1 LPLILLVEDDQND
14 VFLMKRA
21 FERARLRNPIQT
33 VSSGL
38 ECVGYLKGDPPY
50 GDRHAFPLPVLVLL
64 DIKLPAMDGLEV
76 LQWIRAQ
83 PEFAK
88 LCVVMLTSSDE
99 VRMVNQAYQLGA
111 NSFLVKPLEFWNA
124 TELLHSVE
132 RLLAK
137 C

>member
-1 LPLILLVEDDQND
+1 
-14 VFLMKRA
+14 MKRA
-21 FERARLRNPIQT
+21 FDRAGLRNPIQT

-38 ECVGYLKGDPPY
+38 ECLGYLKGDPPY
-50 GDRHAFPLPVLVLL
+50 GDRHAFPLPTLVLL
-64 DIKLPAMDGLEV
+64 DIKLPAMDGFEV

-83 PEFAK
+83 PAFAK